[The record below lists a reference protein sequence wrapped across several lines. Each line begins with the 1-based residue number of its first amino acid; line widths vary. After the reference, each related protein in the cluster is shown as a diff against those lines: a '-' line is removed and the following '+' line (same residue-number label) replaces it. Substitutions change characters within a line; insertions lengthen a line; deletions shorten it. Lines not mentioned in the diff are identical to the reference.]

1 MGLNLDWENME
12 DGEHFPTQENHS
24 GNRYRNCENLAEV
37 EAAYHGIAVDSEV
50 ADPLAGAGQKP
61 DVGPPRDQAQD
72 IQSREAKN
80 QHPENVVDIPL
91 LAGKVLG
98 ELEHEEK
105 Q

>member
-24 GNRYRNCENLAEV
+24 GNRYGNRQNLAEV
-37 EAAYHGIAVDSEV
+37 EAAS
-50 ADPLAGAGQKP
+50 AGLE
-61 DVGPPRDQAQD
+61 PPRDQAQD